1 MERKKWN
8 NPKVIRLFTKGVSGK
23 PSPYDARAFIILCH
37 RKFVSHS
44 HSPQGPPA

>member
-1 MERKKWN
+1 MQNEMFDLYKDMAEK
-8 NPKVIRLFTKGVSGK
+8 S
-23 PSPYDARAFIILCH
+23 RAFIILCH